1 MKKEE
6 KSFEEKMIEL
16 EKIVASLESGETPLD
31 DAITKFNDAMILAKD
46 CNKVLEEANE
56 TVNKVLTKEET
67 FEKFEVE

>member
-16 EKIVASLESGETPLD
+16 EKIVASLENGETLLD
-31 DAITKFNDAMILAKD
+31 DAITKFNDAMHLAKD
-46 CNKVLEEANE
+46 CSKVLEEATE